1 MIAIYYDGD
10 CPFCARY
17 VQMLRLQ
24 RTTKVELID
33 LRTAPDKVEEFN
45 RAGYNLDEGMVV
57 QAEGRDLHGAN
68 AVSYL
73 AALSTPSDLLNRLNK
88 AALSNP
94 LAAAIL
100 YPLLRAGR
108 WLALFLMDRAML
120 GAKEDAAHAR
130 REIFTT
136 LFALYS
142 AFHSFYH
149 GLVYGRP
156 SWDLILLF
164 VISAIALLRPDRTA
178 ALFVL
183 ALTGADSGII
193 QMPTQ
198 SNHAFLALLTS
209 LAYLVSVAIAAAR
222 NDAPARVFERFAPA
236 GCGLLLMMY
245 FFGIFHKINADFL
258 NPVTS
263 CAMTLWREM
272 PAPLASLGGPFI
284 EYSAIYG
291 TFLLEGL
298 IAIGLVIRKTRHI
311 AVAAGMAFHLLLSLS
326 NYAMYIAF
334 STLTVA
340 LHSLFLN
347 EVAAR
352 AILDSPLLRA
362 FRRKAREPIYW
373 LLIVSALGLIA
384 TLALV
389 GHYSEASL
397 AAFFLLLP
405 LCYAILRYGA
415 KAGPYPRRGM
425 ALAGIFAAFYFANC
439 MMPYM
444 GLKTAQAG
452 NMFANLRLEAGVSNH
467 LVFSADRR
475 PFGYLD
481 DIAFIDGQ
489 ELGLPYYGV
498 LDMADRHPEMTFD
511 FTMNG
516 LSYRNQSAATLREDI
531 EATLH
536 PAWFRKWFNFQPV
549 SLETPEKCNN

>member
-1 MIAIYYDGD
+1 MISIYYDGD

-24 RTTKVELID
+24 RTTSFELID
-33 LRTAPDKVEEFN
+33 LRTAPEKVAEFN
-45 RAGYNLDEGMVV
+45 QAGYDLDEGMVV
-57 QAEGRDLHGAN
+57 RAEGRDLHGAD

-94 LAAAIL
+94 VAAAIL
-100 YPLLRAGR
+100 YPVLRAGR
-108 WLALFLMDRAML
+108 WLALFLMGRAML
-120 GAKEDAAHAR
+120 GAKDDAALAR

-142 AFHSFYH
+142 ALHSFYH
-149 GLVYGRP
+149 GLVHGRP
-156 SWDLILLF
+156 SWDLGLLF
-164 VISAIALLRPDRTA
+164 VTSVIALMRPDRTA
-178 ALFVL
+178 ALFAL
-183 ALTGADSGII
+183 ALTGAVSGIV
-193 QMPTQ
+193 QMPNQ
-198 SNHAFLALLTS
+198 SNHALLALLTS
-209 LAYLVSVAIAAAR
+209 LAYLVSVAIAAVR
-222 NDAPARVFERFAPA
+222 NEAPARVFERFAPA
-236 GCGLLLMMY
+236 GCGLLLTMY

-263 CAMTLWREM
+263 CAMTLWRAM
-272 PAPLASLGGPFI
+272 PMPLSALDGPVI
-284 EYSAIYG
+284 EYGAIYG
-291 TFLLEGL
+291 TFIVEGL
-298 IAIGLVIRKTRHI
+298 IAIGLMVRKTRHI
-311 AVAAGMAFHLLLSLS
+311 AIATGMAFHLLLSLS

-352 AILDSPLLRA
+352 AILDSPLLAA

-373 LLIVSALGLIA
+373 LLILSALGLIG

-389 GHYSEASL
+389 GKYSEASL
-397 AAFFLLLP
+397 AAFLLLLP
-405 LCYAILRYGA
+405 LCHAILRYGA
-415 KAGPYPRRGM
+415 APGPYPRRGI
-425 ALAGIFAAFYFANC
+425 ALGVVFAALYFANC

-452 NMFANLRLEAGVSNH
+452 NMFANLRLEAGLSNH

-481 DIAFIDGQ
+481 DIAFIEGQ
-489 ELGLPYYGV
+489 KRGIPYYGL
-498 LDMADRHPEMTFD
+498 LDLADRHPEKTFD
-511 FTMNG
+511 YTMNG
-516 LSYRNQSAATLREDI
+516 QSYTNQSAATLRGDI
-531 EATLH
+531 ENTLH
-536 PAWFRKWFNFQPV
+536 PAWLRKWFHFQPV
-549 SLETPEKCNN
+549 SLEVPERCNN

>member
-1 MIAIYYDGD
+1 MISIYYDGD

-24 RTTKVELID
+24 RTTKFELID
-33 LRTAPDKVEEFN
+33 LRTVPEKVSEFN
-45 RAGYNLDEGMVV
+45 QAGYNLDEGMVV
-57 QAEGRDLHGAN
+57 QAEGRDLHGSD

-88 AALSNP
+88 TALSNP
-94 LAAAIL
+94 VAAAIV

-108 WLALFLMDRAML
+108 WLALFLMGRSML
-120 GAKEDAAHAR
+120 GATEDSASAR

-142 AFHSFYH
+142 VFHSFYY
-149 GLVYGRP
+149 GLAYGRP
-156 SWDLILLF
+156 TWDLALLF
-164 VISAIALLRPDRTA
+164 IVSAIALIRPDRTA
-178 ALFVL
+178 ALFAM
-183 ALTGADSGII
+183 ALTGAISGIL
-193 QMPTQ
+193 QMPTH
-198 SNHAFLALLTS
+198 SNHALLALLVS
-209 LAYLVSVAIAAAR
+209 LAYLVSVTIAAVR
-222 NDAPARVFERFAPA
+222 NEAPARIFERFAPA
-236 GCGLLLMMY
+236 GCGLLIVMY

-258 NPVTS
+258 DPVTS

-272 PAPLASLGGPFI
+272 PAPLADLGGPLI
-284 EYSAIYG
+284 ENGAIYG
-291 TFLLEGL
+291 TFIVEGL
-298 IAIGLVIRKTRHI
+298 IAIGIMIRKTRHI

-340 LHSLFLN
+340 LHALFLN

-352 AILDSPLLRA
+352 AILDSPLLTA
-362 FRRKAREPIYW
+362 IRRKAREPVYW
-373 LLIVSALGLIA
+373 MLIVSSLGLIG

-389 GHYSEASL
+389 GRYSEASL
-397 AAFFLLLP
+397 VAFLLVLP

-425 ALAGIFAAFYFANC
+425 AMAGIFAALYFANC
-439 MMPYM
+439 MMPYI
-444 GLKTAQAG
+444 GLKTAQSG

-467 LVFSADRR
+467 LIFSADRR

-481 DIAFIDGQ
+481 DIAFIKGQ
-489 ELGLPYYGV
+489 ELGLPYYE
-498 LDMADRHPEMTFD
+498 LLALADRRPEFTFD

-516 LSYRNQSAATLREDI
+516 ATYTNQSAATLRAEI
-531 EATLH
+531 EAKLH
-536 PAWFRKWFNFQPV
+536 PAWFRKWFHFQPA
-549 SLETPEKCNN
+549 SLEIPERCNN